1 MPDARAQKKIAIVTG
16 DVTIDWN
23 LRRFRQRQDSA
34 SQSCD
39 RVDTVRASSQCGG
52 AALVAGL
59 IDAVAETLRRDGGPD
74 FEVRRAGASFGPAQ
88 LDDERMNHS
97 YALWSQY
104 KRTDGKALAW
114 RVEESL
120 GVDPGSR
127 ECQVVADD
135 TSETDLVVLDDAD
148 LGFRNQ
154 KEMWPRAL
162 VQSRRRPW
170 ILLKMARPVAQGE
183 LWEHLLE
190 QWSDRLIVVMTVND
204 LRRTEVKISRELSWE
219 RTVQD
224 LFWELTHNP
233 RVNSLSR
240 IAHIVVSFDTAGAWL
255 HSRAD
260 STCKLIYDPTLPEGA
275 WNQNLPGGMIGY
287 TSCLAGS
294 LARQVMIRPEDPDL
308 VQGIQAGIAAMRVL
322 HQQGYEERAIGGK
335 RAGLSFPHE
344 AIAKVVAAVARPFDV
359 VDVQDPSRF
368 ISGSAS
374 DGSTAPESAFWT
386 ILQDRCAGSLDS
398 IAEDIVLKGPET
410 ALRGV
415 PLGQFEDLITADRH
429 EIESFRCIRSLF
441 IEYCGQSQQRPLS
454 IGVFGPPGS
463 GKSFGVKQVAR
474 SVRSSAIKPLEFNL
488 SQFDG
493 QEALF
498 DALHQVRDVAL
509 SGQIPLVFWDE
520 FDTAL
525 AGRPLG
531 WLRYFLAPMQDGF
544 FQQGQIAHP
553 IGRAIFVFAGG
564 TCARMEDFGGALS
577 REELVRMKGP
587 DFLSRLKGYI
597 NILGLNPQVPSGKPV
612 DSLHVIRRAM
622 VLRSV
627 LSRTVRHIFQKQGG
641 ALAPSIDPGVLRAF
655 LHTREYKHGAR
666 SLEAVIGMSLLA
678 GRSAFERSCLP
689 SEAQLELH
697 VDGRDFMAL
706 TQQMRLD
713 GPLLE
718 RLAEAAHEVFCDN
731 MKSNGYRYGPKND
744 EILKTNSAIK
754 PYQQLAEDEK
764 EQNRGNVRDIPN
776 KLSAVSYV
784 MMPARSNER
793 PFEFP
798 GPDLDLLS
806 KMEHDRWMQAKI
818 GAGWSYSS
826 DTNKANKQHE
836 ALLPW
841 EQLPEGQKERDRFLV
856 RDIPRILAKAG
867 YAVLKSHI

>member
-1 MPDARAQKKIAIVTG
+1 MPDVCAQKNIAIVTG

-23 LRRFRQRQDSA
+23 LRRFRQRKESPF
-34 SQSCD
+34 QSWD
-39 RVDTVRASSQCGG
+39 PVDTVRASSQPGG
-52 AALVAGL
+52 AALVAEL
-59 IDAVAETLRRDGGPD
+59 IDTIAETIRRDGGPD
-74 FEVRRAGASFGPAQ
+74 FEVRRAGAPGGPVQ

-104 KRTDGKALAW
+104 KRTDGQGLVW

-120 GVDPGSR
+120 GVDPGSQ
-127 ECQVVADD
+127 ECQAVVDD
-135 TSETDLVVLDDAD
+135 TPETGLVVLDDAD

-162 VQSRRRPW
+162 AQSSRRPW
-170 ILLKMARPVAQGE
+170 ILVKMARPVAQGE
-183 LWEHLLE
+183 LWAHLLE
-190 QWSDRLIVVMTVND
+190 QWADRLVVVMTVDD

-240 IAHIVVSFDTAGAWL
+240 TAHIIVSFATAGAWL
-255 HSRAD
+255 LSGAESTSR
-260 STCKLIYDPTLPEGA
+260 LIYDPAVPEGA
-275 WNQNLPGGMIGY
+275 WGQSVLGGMIGY
-287 TSCLAGS
+287 TSCLTGS
-294 LARQVMIRPEDPDL
+294 LARQLMLRPKDPDL
-308 VQGIQAGIAAMRVL
+308 VQGIQAGIAAARML
-322 HQQGYEERAIGGK
+322 HQQGYEERPMGGK
-335 RAGLSFPHE
+335 RSRLSFPHQM
-344 AIAKVVAAVARPFDV
+344 IAQAVAATARPFDV

-368 ISGSAS
+368 IRGSAT
-374 DGSTAPESAFWT
+374 DGGRAPESAFWT
-386 ILQDRCAGSLDS
+386 ILQDRCAGSLDQ
-398 IAEDIVLKGPET
+398 IAEDIVLKGPEK

-415 PLGQFEDLITADRH
+415 PLGQFEDLITADRR
-429 EIESFRCIRSLF
+429 EVESFRCIRSLF
-441 IEYCGQSQQRPLS
+441 IEYCEESQQRPLS
-454 IGVFGPPGS
+454 IAVFGPPGS

-544 FQQGQIAHP
+544 FQQGQIVHP

-597 NILGLNPQVPSGKPV
+597 NILGLNPQGPSGKPA
-612 DSLHVIRRAM
+612 DSLHVIRRAI

-627 LSRTVRHIFQKQGG
+627 LSRTVRQIFQKQGG
-641 ALAPSIDPGVLRAF
+641 ALVPSIDQGVLRAF

-666 SLEAVIGMSLLA
+666 SLEAVVGMSLLV
-678 GRSAFERSCLP
+678 GRGAFERSCLP

-706 TQQMRLD
+706 TQQMTLD

-718 RLAEAAHEVFCDN
+718 TLAEAAHEVFCDH

-744 EILKTNSAIK
+744 EMLKTNSAIK

-776 KLSAVSYV
+776 KLTIVGYV

-798 GPDLDLLS
+798 GPDLDLLA
-806 KMEHDRWMQAKI
+806 KTEHDRWMQAKI
-818 GAGWSYSS
+818 GAGWSYASK
-826 DTNKANKQHE
+826 TNKANKQHE

-841 EQLPEGQKERDRFLV
+841 DQLPEGQKEKDRFLV

-867 YAVLKSHI
+867 YAVLKSHG